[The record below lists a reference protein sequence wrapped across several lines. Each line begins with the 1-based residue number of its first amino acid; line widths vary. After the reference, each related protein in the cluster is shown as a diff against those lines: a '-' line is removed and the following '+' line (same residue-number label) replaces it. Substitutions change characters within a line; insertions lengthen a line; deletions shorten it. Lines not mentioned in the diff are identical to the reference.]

1 MQYDFEKSFM
11 NIMDVSCLGFTY
23 DAEIAS
29 FIWMTLAGVAC
40 NAEIASFIWMD
51 FVNA

>member
-1 MQYDFEKSFM
+1 M
-11 NIMDVSCLGFTY
+11 NIMDVSFPVFTY

-29 FIWMTLAGVAC
+29 FTWMTLTDVTC